1 MKYKIIPAITLLG
14 LLVCS
19 TSAFAGGYLAKG
31 VKVVKVSAMM
41 RIGENYYNFGIKVEG
56 GLPGYPCPAPAGN
69 WIKFPAGGSSSP
81 VWHAGFNRIYSTLL
95 LAYAQGS
102 RVNIYDYSDNVSCDH
117 AMSVQI
123 EP

>member
-31 VKVVKVSAMM
+31 VKVVKIGAM
-41 RIGENYYNFGIKVEG
+41 INVGTDPNNFGIQVEG
-56 GLPGYPCPAPAGN
+56 GLPGYPCPTPSSN
-69 WIKFPAGGSSSP
+69 WIKFPSSAVSP
-81 VWHAGFNRIYSTLL
+81 ESFQRVYSTIL
-95 LAYAQGS
+95 LAYSQGAS
-102 RVNIYDYSDNVSCDH
+102 INIYDYGSAPHCDH

-123 EP
+123 EQ